1 MTHYSD
7 DELALYFYGEASR
20 PEKIRDHLDRCEGC
34 AAHYAELAAILK
46 LVTAPPIPE
55 RDERYG
61 LEVWQRI
68 RPQLP
73 VAPPAVLPLW
83 RRRVFPIAALA
94 TAAVIVFALVDGG
107 GWPGWPGQ
115 QRPAT
120 VIAHA
125 PSAVGP
131 TAPASN
137 ADAADRVRRAAIG
150 DHLEQSERLLLD
162 FANADGR
169 QIDVTSQRAWADE
182 LLQSNRL
189 YRDAASL
196 AGDAGVA
203 DVLDDLERSLL
214 DIANGPSTLT
224 EADHQRV
231 QRRVDTST
239 LLFKLRVLSDALHED
254 DTHANA
260 PTRKLI

>member
-7 DELALYFYGEASR
+7 DELALYYYGEASR
-20 PEKIRDHLDRCEGC
+20 PERIRGHLDGC
-34 AAHYAELAAILK
+34 ARCAANYAALAATLK

-73 VAPPAVLPLW
+73 VAPPTVLPLW
-83 RRRVFPIAALA
+83 RRRVFPVAGLAAA
-94 TAAVIVFALVDGG
+94 TVIVLAVVVGG
-107 GWPGWPGQ
+107 GWPQW
-115 QRPAT
+115 RPAT
-120 VIAHA
+120 VVLNA
-125 PSAVGP
+125 PSAVGV
-131 TAPASN
+131 TAPASS
-137 ADAADRVRRAAIG
+137 ADAADRVRRAAIS

-169 QIDVTSQRAWADE
+169 RIDVTSQRAWADE

-239 LLFKLRVLSDALHED
+239 LLFKLRVLSDSLHED
-254 DTHANA
+254 DTHANV

>member
-1 MTHYSD
+1 MSHYSD
-7 DELALYFYGEASR
+7 DELALYFYGEANR
-20 PEKIRDHLDRCEGC
+20 PEAIRDHLDHCAGC
-34 AAHYAELAAILK
+34 AANYSELAATLK

-83 RRRVFPIAALA
+83 RRHVYSMAGLAA
-94 TAAVIVFALVDGG
+94 AAVLVFALVIGR
-107 GWPGWPGQ
+107 GWPQ
-115 QRPAT
+115 PAT
-120 VIAHA
+120 V
-125 PSAVGP
+125 VVQ
-131 TAPASN
+131 APAP
-137 ADAADRVRRAAIG
+137 APGTGTMPAAGVDAADRVRRAAIS

-169 QIDVTSQRAWADE
+169 QIDVTSQRAWADD
-182 LLQSNRL
+182 LLQSNRF

-224 EADHQRV
+224 EADHARV
-231 QRRVDTST
+231 QRRVDAST
-239 LLFKLRVLSDALHED
+239 LLFKLRVLSDSLHED
-254 DTHANA
+254 DTHASV

>member
-7 DELALYFYGEASR
+7 DELALYFYGETR
-20 PEKIRDHLDRCEGC
+20 RREKVRDHLDQCAGC
-34 AAHYAELAAILK
+34 AANYAELAATLE
-46 LVTAPPIPE
+46 LVTAPAIPE
-55 RDERYG
+55 RDERSG

-83 RRRVFPIAALA
+83 RRHVYSTAGLAA
-94 TAAVIVFALVDGG
+94 AAVLVFALVIGR
-107 GWPGWPGQ
+107 GWPQ
-115 QRPAT
+115 PAT
-120 VIAHA
+120 VMVQAPA
-125 PSAVGP
+125 PSAAA
-131 TAPASN
+131 TPA
-137 ADAADRVRRAAIG
+137 AGVDAADRVRRAAIS

-162 FANADGR
+162 FANANGR
-169 QIDVTSQRAWADE
+169 QIDLTSQRAWADD
-182 LLQSNRL
+182 LLQSNRF

-224 EADHQRV
+224 EADHARV

-239 LLFKLRVLSDALHED
+239 LLFKLRVLSDSLHED
-254 DTHANA
+254 DTHANV